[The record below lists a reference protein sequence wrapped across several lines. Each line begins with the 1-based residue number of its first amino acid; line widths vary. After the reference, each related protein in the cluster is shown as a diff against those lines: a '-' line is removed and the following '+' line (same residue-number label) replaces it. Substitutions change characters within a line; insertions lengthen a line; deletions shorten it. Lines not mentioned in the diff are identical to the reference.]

1 MSEQEFSSEK
11 TIETTEQQTQAEQ
24 EFIRKSAGYFLRE
37 NHHKKVIQTYYKI
50 IKILDRVSANR
61 RLNILKMVD
70 DIGIKF
76 FTAPASSRIDFHSCF
91 PGGLARHS
99 LYTIKNMLK
108 LIDAFKITDY
118 SKESVILVSLFHDI
132 GKIGD
137 IEEDYYIL
145 QTDSYWKRRGY
156 LYKINERLS
165 KTPINIISL
174 YLLQHY
180 NIPVTMAEYQA
191 IYSLTERKDFYREEY
206 NLTALLQWADKWSI
220 MEEKREIVDVVEPEK
235 VKDVSNSEDIAN
247 IDISLEEGKINPDE
261 LFLGLQES

>member
-1 MSEQEFSSEK
+1 MSEQEVSSS
-11 TIETTEQQTQAEQ
+11 IAPQETEATKQQE
-24 EFIRKSAGYFLRE
+24 EFVKKSAGYFLRE
-37 NHHKKVIQTYYKI
+37 NHHKKVIQIYYKI
-50 IKILDRVSANR
+50 IKILDRVSFER
-61 RLNILKMVD
+61 RRNILRMID

-76 FTAPASSRIDFHSCF
+76 FTAPASSRLDFHSCF

-108 LIDAFKITDY
+108 LIDAFKIIDY

-137 IEEDYYIL
+137 IEEDYYIP
-145 QTDSYWKRRGY
+145 QDDSYWKRRGY

-165 KTPINIISL
+165 KTPVNIISL

-180 NIPVTMAEYQA
+180 NIPISMGEYQA
-191 IYSLTERKDFYREEY
+191 IYSLTERKDTFREEY

-220 MEEKREIVDVVEPEK
+220 MEEKREIVDAVEPEK
-235 VKDVSNSEDIAN
+235 HNAVNNREDIEN
-247 IDISLEEGKINPDE
+247 IDLSLEEGKINPEE
-261 LFLGLQES
+261 LFLEQQETI